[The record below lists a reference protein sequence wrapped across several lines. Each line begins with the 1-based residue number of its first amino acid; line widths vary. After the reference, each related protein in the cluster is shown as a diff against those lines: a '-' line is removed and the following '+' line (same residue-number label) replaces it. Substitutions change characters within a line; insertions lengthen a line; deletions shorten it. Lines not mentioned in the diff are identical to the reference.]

1 MDGTVQNLPLP
12 PSPGQSSFIPPTAQQ
27 FAQPPPA
34 PGSQQ
39 PAQRQPAAVGR
50 PSGDPEIQEA
60 RAEKHALRQRLR
72 NILPKSMTDGR
83 IAIYKLEGRKG
94 RNRTSPK
101 PVMTILFQ
109 DLEKAQ
115 QDGTYQDTGEMVED
129 RLREKYGDRGRF
141 LWEAQDNRGK
151 TIPEAGETEIDLSN
165 ENNDEDDDMDGD
177 ENDLGPEADD
187 EIRRPSFFD
196 RPSDRIAPP
205 PPAFDP
211 AIHARQV
218 KEIVQEEKKGAQD
231 TLALMMT
238 MMQQQTQMQLAQM
251 EQARREAEERRREE
265 DRRRQEER
273 ERERERQTRE
283 EERMREDRRAREKEE
298 DQRRERERESRTQML
313 QLALPLITKFMEP
326 KPDVTT
332 PMLMKMIESKGDR
345 EGIKDLFSL
354 MGEASRQSMVAQG
367 EATKHLLASQAE
379 AAKTMMANVMG
390 ISQSMIQNMVESQAE
405 PTDDPMEKVA
415 RVFKMIA
422 PALGALNS
430 NAQQTVIPQQPPQ
443 RLPQQQGQPQQQQ
456 QRVIPP
462 TEYIKG
468 GLYTIM
474 RLETGEIPVQKRFE
488 ALRWCS
494 ENLPK
499 PMLDAI
505 RSGSEEDVLAQ
516 GAPGMDDR
524 LFGWIQDDQH
534 MDFLR
539 DCVKDIQ
546 RLLLGAMTQA
556 DAKASFEKHVAYMQA
571 KGQPQPAQAEVIPAE
586 VAESQ
591 VAQPAPVEEKAN
603 GKRRAPPPSDEPKD
617 VEQVSEEA
625 KQ

>member
-1 MDGTVQNLPLP
+1 MDGVTTSLPLP
-12 PSPGQSSFIPPTAQQ
+12 PSPGQASFIPPSTQQ

-34 PGSQQ
+34 PGSQ
-39 PAQRQPAAVGR
+39 PVQRQPAAVGR
-50 PSGDPEIQEA
+50 PSGDPEQQEA

-83 IAIYKLEGRKG
+83 IAVFKLEGRKG
-94 RNRTSPK
+94 RNKTSPK

-115 QDGTYQDTGEMVED
+115 QEGTYTDTGEMVED

-141 LWEAQDNRGK
+141 LWEAQDNKGR

-165 ENNDEDDDMDGD
+165 EPLEEDDDMDD
-177 ENDLGPEADD
+177 ENDLEREA
-187 EIRRPSFFD
+187 EEELRRPSFFQD
-196 RPSDRIAPP
+196 RQAPP
-205 PPAFDP
+205 PPPFDP

-238 MMQQQTQMQLAQM
+238 MMQSQTQMQLAQM
-251 EQARREAEERRREE
+251 EQARRESEERRREE

-283 EERMREDRRAREKEE
+283 EERLREDRRAREKEE
-298 DQRRERERESRTQML
+298 DTRRERERESRTQMI

-326 KPDVTT
+326 KPDMTT
-332 PMLMKMIESKGDR
+332 PMLMKMVESKGDR
-345 EGIKDLFSL
+345 DGMKELFTL
-354 MGEASRQSMVAQG
+354 MGEASRHNMVAQG
-367 EATKHLLASQAE
+367 EATKHLLGAQAE

-390 ISQSMIQNMVESQAE
+390 ISQTMIQNMVEAQAE

-415 RVFKMIA
+415 RIFKMLA
-422 PALGALNS
+422 PALGAMNN
-430 NAQQTVIPQQPPQ
+430 NAQQAVLPQQ
-443 RLPQQQGQPQQQQ
+443 RLPQAPGQAQQPQQP
-456 QRVIPP
+456 RVIPP
-462 TEYIKG
+462 AEFIKG

-505 RSGSEEDVLAQ
+505 RSGSEDDVLAQ

-524 LFGWIQDDQH
+524 LFGWIQDEQH

-546 RLLLGAMTQA
+546 RMLLGAMTQA
-556 DAKASFEKHVAYMQA
+556 DAKASFEKHAAYMQA
-571 KGQPQPAQAEVIPAE
+571 KGQPAPEVIPAE
-586 VAESQ
+586 VSESQ

-617 VEQVSEEA
+617 VEQTAPTEA
-625 KQ
+625 QQ